1 MRTIE
6 IDDEVYACLQ
16 GKALAFV
23 ETAPNETL
31 RRLLGLSKT
40 ALGASDEPKPL
51 EPEAPREIRTPRR
64 TRRQRNA
71 NLSELV
77 SNGFLS
83 EGQFLFL
90 IDYRGNR
97 LSKYRAPIRG
107 SYLEWEG
114 HHRSMSDLARELLQG
129 EGYDNNS
136 FRGPNHWCT
145 VDGVTVKR
153 LWDQHLEADTRSI

>member
-16 GKALAFV
+16 GKALAY
-23 ETAPNETL
+23 ETVPNDTL
-31 RRLLGLSKT
+31 RRLFGLSQT

-51 EPEAPREIRTPRR
+51 APEAPREIRTPRR
-64 TRRQRNA
+64 TGRQRNA

-77 SNGFLS
+77 SHGFLR

-97 LSKYRAPIRG
+97 LSKYRAPIKG
-107 SYLEWEG
+107 SHLEWEG
-114 HHRSMSDLARELLQG
+114 
-129 EGYDNNS
+129 
-136 FRGPNHWCT
+136 P
-145 VDGVTVKR
+145 
-153 LWDQHLEADTRSI
+153 